1 MPEIVIGS
9 RTVGTG
15 RPTYVV
21 AEMSA
26 NHNQDLDRAKAIVRA
41 AHEAGADAI
50 KLQTYT
56 PDMMTIDCANEHF
69 RIGPGTAWEGDTLYD
84 LYRRA
89 ATPWEWHPALRDLA
103 LELGLDFFST
113 PFDGSAV
120 RFLEELGVPAY
131 KVASF
136 EITDV
141 ELLGRIGATGKPVI
155 MSTGMAT
162 LDEIEEAVQTL
173 RGAGAGGLALLKCTS
188 AYPAPVEDINLRTI
202 PHLAAAFNVP
212 VGLSDHTLGIEVAV
226 SAVALGATIIEKH
239 LTLSRDDPTPDAG
252 FSLEPNEFRMMSAA
266 VRNCEKALGGIVY
279 GVAEAER
286 RSAVFRRSLFAVEDI
301 AEGAPFSEKNVRSI
315 RPGSGLHPRYLKD
328 VLGRRAR
335 HPIARGTPLSWD
347 LVC

>member
-9 RTVGTG
+9 RTIGTG

-26 NHNQDLDRAKAIVRA
+26 NHRQDLGRAEAIVRA
-41 AHEAGADAI
+41 ARAAGADAI

-56 PDMMTIDCANEHF
+56 PDTMTIDGANEHF
-69 RIGPGTAWEGDTLYD
+69 RIGPGTAWEGDTLYE

-120 RFLEELGVPAY
+120 RFLEELAVPAY

-141 ELLGRIGATGKPVI
+141 ELLEQIGATGKPVI
-155 MSTGMAT
+155 VSTGMAT
-162 LDEIEEAVQTL
+162 LDEIEEAVRHL
-173 RGAGAGGLALLKCTS
+173 RHAGCGGLALLKCTS

-202 PHLAAAFNVP
+202 PHLAAAFDLP
-212 VGLSDHTLGIEVAV
+212 VGLSDHTLGVEVPVAAVAV
-226 SAVALGATIIEKH
+226 GASIIEKH
-239 LTLSRDDPTPDAG
+239 LTLSRDDPTPDAA
-252 FSLEPNEFRMMSAA
+252 FSLEPDEFRAMVAA
-266 VRNCEKALGGIVY
+266 VRSCEKALGGVVY

-286 RSAVFRRSLFAVEDI
+286 QSTVFRRSLFAVEDI
-301 AEGAPFSEKNVRSI
+301 DEGALLSRENVRSI
-315 RPGSGLHPRYLKD
+315 RPGYGLHPRFLKD

-335 HPIARGTPLSWD
+335 HRIARGTPLSWD
-347 LVC
+347 LIS

>member
-1 MPEIVIGS
+1 VPEIVIGS
-9 RTVGTG
+9 RTIGTG

-56 PDMMTIDCANEHF
+56 PDTMTIDCANEHF
-69 RIGPGTAWEGDTLYD
+69 RIGPGTAWEGDTLYE

-120 RFLEELGVPAY
+120 RFLEDLAVPAY
-131 KVASF
+131 KIASF

-141 ELLGRIGATGKPVI
+141 ELLEHIGATGKPVI
-155 MSTGMAT
+155 VSTGMAT

-173 RGAGAGGLALLKCTS
+173 RGAGAGGIALLKCTS
-188 AYPAPVEDINLRTI
+188 AYPAPVEDVNLRTL
-202 PHLAAAFNVP
+202 PHLAAALNLP
-212 VGLSDHTLGIEVAV
+212 VGLSDHTLGIEVPVA
-226 SAVALGATIIEKH
+226 AVAVGASIIEKH
-239 LTLSRDDPTPDAG
+239 LTLSRRDPGPDVA
-252 FSLEPNEFRMMSAA
+252 FSLEPDEFRMMVAA

-286 RSAVFRRSLFAVEDI
+286 QSTVFRRSLFAVEDI

-335 HPIARGTPLSWD
+335 HSIARGTPLSWD